1 MKKGMKLV
9 CMVLTLAMLL
19 GLLAGCG
26 GKGGDDSN
34 GGGSDQTLLL
44 GLIGPMTGDYA
55 HYGTSTR
62 DGAQVAVEEINAA
75 GGVNGWQLK
84 LQTEDSQGDPDSAIS
99 AFGKLMDDKM
109 DVSLGCVLSGEAQ
122 SVITAAKNDNVL
134 VVTCTSSAE
143 KCIQGND
150 KAFRVCFND
159 PAQGTASANYI
170 ADNKLGSK
178 IAVFYQSD
186 IDYSAGLVET
196 FTTQAAQRGLTI
208 VTQQAFTEGTKT
220 DFSTQINAIRDSGC
234 DLVFLPIYAAEASV
248 FLTQAQGKLDGIKVF
263 GCDGLDGLQTKVSDM
278 TMLEGVMMLTPFAVD
293 APDTKTQTFV
303 DKFTKLHGSA
313 PDQFAADAYDAVYA
327 VKAAMEA
334 CGKTLL
340 TPTSPPPWWTPC
352 TPSPW
357 TASPAPCSG
366 TPAVNPPRTPRPWC
380 SPPTAPP
387 ACLAKETR
395 CSPGLRPRRALSA
408 ERQNSACRCI
418 SGTAVLCRPARPP
431 DREGYPEEREE
442 TDL

>member
-75 GGVNGWQLK
+75 GGVNGWQFK

-99 AFGKLMDDKM
+99 AYGKLMDDKM
-109 DVSLGCVLSGEAQ
+109 NVSLGCVLSGEAQ

-159 PAQGTASANYI
+159 PAQGTASADYI

-196 FTTQAAQRGLTI
+196 FTAQAAQRGLTI

-278 TMLEGVMMLTPFAVD
+278 AMLEGVMMLTPFAVD

-334 CGKTLL
+334 CGKTHADADFTSAMVDAMYTITVDGLTGTMQWDATREPAKNAKAMVFAADGTTSLL
-340 TPTSPPPWWTPC
+340 
-352 TPSPW
+352 
-357 TASPAPCSG
+357 G
-366 TPAVNPPRTPRPWC
+366 
-380 SPPTAPP
+380 
-387 ACLAKETR
+387 
-395 CSPGLRPRRALSA
+395 
-408 ERQNSACRCI
+408 
-418 SGTAVLCRPARPP
+418 
-431 DREGYPEEREE
+431 
-442 TDL
+442 

>member
-1 MKKGMKLV
+1 MKKRMKLV

-34 GGGSDQTLLL
+34 GGGSDKTLLL

-55 HYGTSTR
+55 HYGTATR

-99 AFGKLMDDKM
+99 AFGKL
-109 DVSLGCVLSGEAQ
+109 
-122 SVITAAKNDNVL
+122 
-134 VVTCTSSAE
+134 
-143 KCIQGND
+143 
-150 KAFRVCFND
+150 
-159 PAQGTASANYI
+159 
-170 ADNKLGSK
+170 GSK

-196 FTTQAAQRGLTI
+196 FTAQAAQRGLTI

-278 TMLEGVMMLTPFAVD
+278 AMLEGVMMLTPFAVD

-334 CGKTLL
+334 CGKTPADADFTSAMVDAMYTITVDGLTGTMQWDATREPAKNAKAMVFAADGTTSLL
-340 TPTSPPPWWTPC
+340 
-352 TPSPW
+352 
-357 TASPAPCSG
+357 G
-366 TPAVNPPRTPRPWC
+366 
-380 SPPTAPP
+380 
-387 ACLAKETR
+387 
-395 CSPGLRPRRALSA
+395 
-408 ERQNSACRCI
+408 
-418 SGTAVLCRPARPP
+418 
-431 DREGYPEEREE
+431 
-442 TDL
+442 

>member
-34 GGGSDQTLLL
+34 GGSDQTLLL

-84 LQTEDSQGDPDSAIS
+84 LQTEDS
-99 AFGKLMDDKM
+99 
-109 DVSLGCVLSGEAQ
+109 LGCVLSGEAQ
-122 SVITAAKNDNVL
+122 SVITAAKNDDVL

-278 TMLEGVMMLTPFAVD
+278 AMLEGVMMLTPFAVD

-334 CGKTLL
+334 CGKTPADADFTSAMVDAMYTITVDGLTGTMKWDATREPDKNAKAMVFAADGTTSLL
-340 TPTSPPPWWTPC
+340 
-352 TPSPW
+352 
-357 TASPAPCSG
+357 G
-366 TPAVNPPRTPRPWC
+366 
-380 SPPTAPP
+380 
-387 ACLAKETR
+387 
-395 CSPGLRPRRALSA
+395 
-408 ERQNSACRCI
+408 
-418 SGTAVLCRPARPP
+418 
-431 DREGYPEEREE
+431 
-442 TDL
+442 